1 MSEKATEIANLL
13 SPTVES
19 LGLELLG
26 VEYLPAP
33 GGATLR
39 LYIDVPLAEQ
49 PERVINVDDCERV
62 SREVSAQLDVE
73 DPISGNYTLEVSS
86 PGVDRPLFTLEQF
99 ARHAGES
106 AKIVLKLAQDG
117 RRRFQGP
124 ILRIDAEAGAVVF
137 AVDGKDVQIAFDNID
152 KARILPDWVA
162 LGLAPQKPNKPGPK
176 KPGHEKKKPSTS
188 RRLASRARSDEMS
201 KELLLVVDAVA
212 NEKGVPREVIFDAI
226 EAALASAA
234 KKRYPDQ
241 DVLARVT
248 IDHKDGNYETY
259 RRWEVV
265 ADDVVM
271 ESPDRQVRLMDA
283 IEEADGVDV
292 GDYIEEQIENPDFGR
307 IAAQAAKQVI
317 VQRVREAERQQV
329 VDAWNDRVGE
339 LITGVVKRA
348 ERGNIFVDLGGNAE
362 AFIPKDKGIPRD
374 VLRPG
379 DRVRGYLAEVR
390 SEPRGPQLFISRAA
404 PEFMI
409 ELFKLEVPEVG
420 QGLVEIKACARD
432 PGDRAKIAVIAHDT
446 RTDPIGAC
454 IGMRGSRVQAVSN
467 ELNGERVDIVLWN
480 ENPAN
485 FVINAMA
492 PAEVQSII
500 VDEDKHSMDL
510 AVAEDR
516 LAQAIGKGGQN
527 VRLASRLTG
536 WQLNVMTAD
545 QVAAKSEAEQAAAR
559 QLFMDRLE
567 VDEEISA
574 ILVSEGF
581 STVEEIAYVPV
592 GELLA
597 VEGFDEDIVEELRA
611 RARDALLNAALAEE
625 EGLEGTQPTED
636 LLALE
641 GMDEET
647 AFALAEHGVRTS
659 EDLSDLAADEIVD
672 FGIEGLTQERAA
684 ALILAARAEEI
695 ARLERGE

>member
-13 SPTVES
+13 SSTVDS

-86 PGVDRPLFTLEQF
+86 PGVDRPLFTLGQF

-117 RRRFQGP
+117 RRRFQGE

-137 AVDGKDVQIAFDNID
+137 AVDGKDVQIGFDNID

-162 LGLAPQKPNKPGPK
+162 LGLAPQKPNKHGPK
-176 KPGHEKKKPSTS
+176 NPGTRRRNHPTS
-188 RRLASRARSDEMS
+188 LRLASRARSDEMS

-248 IDHKDGNYETY
+248 IDHKDGTYETY

-283 IEEADGVDV
+283 IDEADGVDV

-329 VDAWNDRVGE
+329 VDAWKDRVGE

-432 PGDRAKIAVIAHDT
+432 PGDRAKIAVIAHDA

-454 IGMRGSRVQAVSN
+454 IGMRGSRVQAISN

-581 STVEEIAYVPV
+581 NTVEEIAYVPV

-647 AFALAEHGVRTS
+647 AVALAEHGVRTS